1 MESASL
7 QLDANRAPQATFS
20 LVPQQI
26 MIAG

>member
-1 MESASL
+1 MESASI

-26 MIAG
+26 LVAE